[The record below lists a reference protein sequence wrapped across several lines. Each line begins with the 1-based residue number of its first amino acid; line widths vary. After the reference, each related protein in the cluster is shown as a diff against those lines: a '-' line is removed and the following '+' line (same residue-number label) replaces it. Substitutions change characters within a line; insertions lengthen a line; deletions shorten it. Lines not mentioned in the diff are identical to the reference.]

1 MEWLV
6 IPFMILV
13 IVGTTILVVKNDKSR
28 IRKAVEEQGGELI
41 DIDTTFDFVL
51 HNFKYQVM
59 FRTTEGKD
67 ALEKCRV
74 SFFLG
79 VIWDDKDSFLKWL
92 VP

>member
-1 MEWLV
+1 MEWVV
-6 IPFMILV
+6 IPLVILV
-13 IVGTTILVVKNDKSR
+13 IVGLTILVVRNDKSS
-28 IRKAVEEQGGELI
+28 IRKAVEERGGELI

-51 HNFKYQVM
+51 NNFKYLVK
-59 FRTTEGKD
+59 FRTTKGKD

-79 VIWDDKDSFLKWL
+79 VIWDDQDSFLKWL

>member
-13 IVGTTILVVKNDKSR
+13 IVGLTILVVKSDKSR
-28 IRKAVEEQGGELI
+28 IRKAVEERGGDLI

-59 FRTTEGKD
+59 FGTTEGQD

-79 VIWDDKDSFLKWL
+79 VIWDDRDSFLKWL